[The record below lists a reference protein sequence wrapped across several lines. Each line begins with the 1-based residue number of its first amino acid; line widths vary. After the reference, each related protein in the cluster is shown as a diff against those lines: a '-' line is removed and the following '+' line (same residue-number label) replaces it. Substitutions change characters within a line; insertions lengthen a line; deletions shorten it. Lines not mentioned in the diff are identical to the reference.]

1 VYPFFN
7 DNDNNNQF
15 DFDDDVTR
23 RGFQGQP
30 SRFPGMPGGFPGAP
44 GGGQGAPG
52 GFPGTPGGFPGTPGG
67 FPGTPGGFPGTPGG
81 FPGAPGGFP
90 GTPGGFPGAPGGFP
104 GTPGRPPGGQMTP
117 PAAPPPSFTPQLSSF
132 QGTAEFG
139 RRSGGRGIGRCL
151 FRNTF
156 IWLTNGNSFW
166 FYPMFAFGNSIIGF
180 RWRGNR
186 GWVYDVLN
194 RQRIAFFQCY

>member
-1 VYPFFN
+1 MYPYYSD
-7 DNDNNNQF
+7 DNDNFFDSFADGNQPAP
-15 DFDDDVTR
+15 
-23 RGFQGQP
+23 RGFQGGRP
-30 SRFPGMPGGFPGAP
+30 SGGFPGMPGGFPGR
-44 GGGQGAPG
+44 PG
-52 GFPGTPGGFPGTPGG
+52 GFP
-67 FPGTPGGFPGTPGG
+67 G

-90 GTPGGFPGAPGGFP
+90 GSPGM
-104 GTPGRPPGGQMTP
+104 PPYGGQMTP
-117 PAAPPPSFTPQLSSF
+117 PAAPPPSFTPQLSTF
-132 QGTAEFG
+132 QGTAEFS

-194 RQRIAFFQCY
+194 RHRIAFFQCY

>member
-1 VYPFFN
+1 MYPYNNDDYNGNFFN
-7 DNDNNNQF
+7 QFQDDN
-15 DFDDDVTR
+15 VSR
-23 RGFQGQP
+23 RGFQGGRP
-30 SRFPGMPGGFPGAP
+30 GAPGGSGGFPGTPGGFPGIP
-44 GGGQGAPG
+44 GGFPGGPG

-67 FPGTPGGFPGTPGG
+67 FPGGPGGFPGTPGGFPGTPGG
-81 FPGAPGGFP
+81 FPGSPGM
-90 GTPGGFPGAPGGFP
+90 
-104 GTPGRPPGGQMTP
+104 PPFGGQMTP
-117 PAAPPPSFTPQLSSF
+117 PTAPPPSFTPQLSSF
-132 QGTAEFG
+132 QGTAEFSS
-139 RRSGGRGIGRCL
+139 RSGGRGIGRCF

-166 FYPMFAFGNSIIGF
+166 FYPVFALGNSIFGF

>member
-1 VYPFFN
+1 MYPYYN
-7 DNDNNNQF
+7 DDSS
-15 DFDDDVTR
+15 DVSR
-23 RGFQGQP
+23 RGFQGGRP
-30 SRFPGMPGGFPGAP
+30 P
-44 GGGQGAPG
+44 
-52 GFPGTPGGFPGTPGG
+52 GFPGTPGGGPGAPGVFPGAPGG

-90 GTPGGFPGAPGGFP
+90 GTPGGGPGAPGGFP
-104 GTPGRPPGGQMTP
+104 GMPGGFPGSPGMPPSGGQMTP
-117 PAAPPPSFTPQLSSF
+117 PTTPPPSFTPQLSSF
-132 QGTAEFG
+132 QGTQEFS

-156 IWLTNGNSFW
+156 VWLTNGNSFW
-166 FYPMFAFGNSIIGF
+166 FYPMFALGNSIIGY

-194 RQRIAFFQCY
+194 RNRIAFFQCY